1 MEKFFLIVFI
11 FLVIFIIIRNPYS
24 QSTRALFLMI
34 FFSNFCLLIIYFLES
49 NILIYLN
56 QLFKVSELQMI
67 VLIIS
72 FLNII
77 FCIYIY
83 FEIKKNKSNITKII
97 RHIAIHLME
106 KQIKNLLKKIDG

>member
-1 MEKFFLIVFI
+1 MEKFLLIVFI
-11 FLVIFIIIRNPYS
+11 FLLIFIIIRNPYS

-72 FLNII
+72 FLNIT

-83 FEIKKNKSNITKII
+83 FEIKKNKSNIIKII
-97 RHIAIHLME
+97 RHIAIHPNG
-106 KQIKNLLKKIDG
+106 KTNKKFIKKKK

>member
-1 MEKFFLIVFI
+1 
-11 FLVIFIIIRNPYS
+11 
-24 QSTRALFLMI
+24 MI

-56 QLFKVSELQMI
+56 QLLKVSELQMI

-97 RHIAIHLME
+97 RHIAINFNE
-106 KQIKNLLKKIDG
+106 KKNKKFIKKKK